1 MSSTVLYSERFFVR
15 QLLIVKDGSIRS
27 MTVSGEMIVGRH
39 TKENMVDIDLDV
51 DFVSRCHGK
60 VLCGTNGCF
69 YVDTGSTNG
78 TYLNGERMQSNVMHR
93 LTNGDVLHIYNG
105 TPKTADDV
113 ITMIMMF
120 DHPEGFTPQSIMLE
134 NDITQVNIGR
144 NVDKDIT
151 VISKAISSDHA
162 LFFRSGNGW
171 AIADKNST
179 NGVYLNNR
187 RINTALYL
195 KIGDCVRIVN
205 LNFVFLG
212 DRIVYQN
219 VRFDQQG
226 TNKCS
231 TLEIHIVQRTVR
243 KLFSVHA
250 LLRDINV
257 TFRSGEMILI
267 LGGSGAGKTTLVN
280 AILGYEKAEGMILYD
295 NVDLYA
301 DDETVQSKISFVPQ
315 SDLMRGFDSVY
326 HTVRNAAQM
335 KLPDDIPDEEIERK
349 VMETLKLFNLDKVED
364 SLVKQLSGGE
374 RKRLSV
380 AIEYIADPEVFFLDE
395 PDSGIDGHYT
405 VQLMSILRKIA
416 NEGKIIVIISHGAN
430 RIAHNFDKVLVL
442 AKSKRDQCGYISF
455 FGTVEDSYKFFD
467 TDNLEAIVGKV
478 NDEPDLYIAKFKGL
492 YN

>member
-1 MSSTVLYSERFFVR
+1 MSNTVLYSERFFGP
-15 QLLIVKDGSIRS
+15 QLLVVRDGSIKAV
-27 MTVSGEMIVGRH
+27 TLSGEMIVGRH
-39 TKENMVDIDLDV
+39 SKESMVDIDLDA
-51 DFVSRCHGK
+51 DFVSRSHGK
-60 VLCGTNGCF
+60 ILCGTNGCF

-78 TYLNGERMQSNVMHR
+78 TYRNGERMQPNVMQR

-105 TPKTADDV
+105 TPKSSDDV

-120 DHPEGFTPQSIMLE
+120 DHPSGFTPQTIELDGE
-134 NDITQVNIGR
+134 TTQVNIGR
-144 NVDKDIT
+144 SVDKDVT
-151 VISKAISSDHA
+151 VSSKAISSDHA
-162 LFFRSGNGW
+162 VFFRDANGW

-179 NGVYLNNR
+179 NGVFLNNR
-187 RINTALYL
+187 RLAAPLYL
-195 KIGDCVRIVN
+195 KIGDCIRIVN
-205 LNFVFLG
+205 INFVFLG
-212 DRIVYQN
+212 DRIIYQS

-226 TNKCS
+226 TNRCS
-231 TLEIHIVQRTVR
+231 TLEIHIVQRTVK

-280 AILGYEKAEGMILYD
+280 AILGYEKAEGRILYD

-301 DDETVQSKISFVPQ
+301 DDETVQNKISFVPQ
-315 SDLMRGFDSVY
+315 SDLMRGYDSVY
-326 HTVRNAAQM
+326 HTLRNAAQM
-335 KLPDDIPDEEIERK
+335 KFPDNIPDAEIEKK
-349 VMETLKLFNLDKVED
+349 VMETLVLFNLDKVEN

-442 AKSKRDQCGYISF
+442 AKSRQDQCGYVSF

-478 NDEPDLYIAKFKGL
+478 NDQPDFYIAKFKGL

>member
-1 MSSTVLYSERFFVR
+1 MSNTVLYSERFFGP
-15 QLLIVKDGSIRS
+15 QLLIVKGGTMKSVTLDGEV
-27 MTVSGEMIVGRH
+27 TVGRH
-39 TKENMVDIDLDV
+39 SKEKMVDIDLDA
-51 DFVSRCHGK
+51 DFVSRAHGK
-60 VLCGTNGCF
+60 FMCGTNGCF
-69 YVDTGSTNG
+69 YMDTHSSNG
-78 TYLNGERMQSNVMHR
+78 TYYNGTRLEAGAVQR

-105 TPKTADDV
+105 SPQTADDV

-120 DHPEGFTPQSIMLE
+120 DHPAGFTAQTIDLTE
-134 NDITQVNIGR
+134 TTQVNIGR
-144 NVDKDIT
+144 RVDADIT
-151 VISKAISSDHA
+151 VSSQAISADHA
-162 LFFRSGNGW
+162 MFFVSEGRW
-171 AIADKNST
+171 ALADKNST
-179 NGVYLNNR
+179 NGVFLNNCR
-187 RINTALYL
+187 VAAPVYINV
-195 KIGDCVRIVN
+195 GDCIRIVN
-205 LNFVFLG
+205 INFVFLG
-212 DRIVYQN
+212 DRIIYQN
-219 VRFDQQG
+219 VRYDQQG

-280 AILGYEKAEGMILYD
+280 AILGYEKAEGKILYD

-301 DDETVQSKISFVPQ
+301 DDETVQNKISFVPQ

-326 HTVRNAAQM
+326 HTLRNAAQL
-335 KLPDDIPDEEIERK
+335 KLPDDMPDEEIEKK
-349 VMETLKLFNLDKVED
+349 VYETLTLFKLDKVES

-405 VQLMSILRKIA
+405 VQLMAILRKIA
-416 NEGKIIVIISHGAN
+416 DEGKIIVIISHGAN

-442 AKSKRDQCGYISF
+442 AKSKQDQCGYVSF

-478 NDEPDLYIAKFKGL
+478 NDQPDYFIGKFKGL
-492 YN
+492 YS